1 MSLRARLHEFH
12 GFALAVLALGFITN
26 GLGRGVVDTY
36 TVVLLPLS
44 QEFGWKR
51 AQLLVFLFH
60 LRVYV

>member
-51 AQLLVFLFH
+51 AQLTGV
-60 LRVYV
+60 